1 MIGSNP
7 GPEATG
13 GEAAGGLAGRR
24 VRFGAG
30 FLGHVS
36 GRVTVPEVARTAE
49 LCERAGLDSFWVAD
63 QRWMRDVYV
72 TLAAAACRTERLL
85 LGTRVTDPYIRHPAL
100 TAVALASL
108 DELSGGRAV
117 LGIGPGGSGFAE
129 IGLRRER
136 PVAALRESI
145 RLIRQLWAGEAGQLH
160 GQVVRWNGGRLDF
173 DCRPDIPV
181 VLATRGPKLLELAG
195 ELADGA
201 IIAAGT
207 APEAIAWAL
216 DRIHAGEARAGR
228 PAGATELLHMTYITV
243 DDDPRR
249 ARRAVKHGILGA
261 IVGSHPRY
269 DFLRASGQE
278 IPPELFAYL
287 ESGQRDRERVL
298 ELIPDSMVGK
308 LAIAGTADDC
318 AAQLGRLLGTGI
330 RHPLLAPIAVE
341 PGGIAALFERILAEV
356 LPAVR
361 QP

>member
-1 MIGSNP
+1 M
-7 GPEATG
+7 GPKAVGQGAMATSG
-13 GEAAGGLAGRR
+13 R

-72 TLAAAACRTERLL
+72 SLAAAACRTERLL

-108 DELSGGRAV
+108 DELSCGRAV

-129 IGLRRER
+129 LGLRREK
-136 PVAALRESI
+136 PVAALREAI
-145 RLIRQLWAGEAGQLH
+145 RLIRELWAGEAGERH
-160 GQVVRWNGGRLDF
+160 GEVVGWNGGRLDF
-173 DCRPDIPV
+173 ACRPEIPV

-201 IIAAGT
+201 IVAAGT
-207 APEAIAWAL
+207 APEAVAWAL
-216 DRIHAGEARAGR
+216 GRVRAGEARAGR
-228 PAGATELLHMTYITV
+228 PPGATELLHMTYISV

-249 ARRAVKHGILGA
+249 ARQAARHGVLGA

-278 IPPELFAYL
+278 IPPELLAYL
-287 ESGQRDRERVL
+287 DTGQRDRGRIL
-298 ELIPDSMVGK
+298 ELIPDSMVAK
-308 LAIAGTADDC
+308 LAIAGTAADC
-318 AAQLGRLLGTGI
+318 AEQLGRLLDCGI
-330 RHPLLAPIAVE
+330 RHPLLAPVAPE
-341 PGGIAALFERILAEV
+341 PGAIVAQFERIFAEV

-361 QP
+361 TS

>member
-1 MIGSNP
+1 MIGSNF
-7 GPEATG
+7 
-13 GEAAGGLAGRR
+13 GEAVGIAEVAAGPDGRR

-36 GRVTVPEVARTAE
+36 GRVTVAQVARTAE

-72 TLAAAACRTERLL
+72 SLAAVAGRTERLL

-136 PVAALRESI
+136 PVAALREAVG
-145 RLIRQLWAGEAGQLH
+145 LIRQLWAGGADEAAGE
-160 GQVVRWNGGRLDF
+160 VVRWNGGRLDF

-181 VLATRGPKLLELAG
+181 VLATRGPRLLELAG

-201 IIAAGT
+201 IVAAGV
-207 APEAIAWAL
+207 APEAIAWA
-216 DRIHAGEARAGR
+216 RERVRAGETRAGR
-228 PAGATELLHMTYITV
+228 PPGSTELLHMTYLSV

-249 ARRAVKHGILGA
+249 ARRAVRHGILGA

-278 IPPELFAYL
+278 IPRELFAYL
-287 ESGQRDRERVL
+287 ESGRRDRARIL
-298 ELIPDSMVGK
+298 ELIPDSMVDK
-308 LAIAGTADDC
+308 LAIAGTPGDC
-318 AAQLGRLLGTGI
+318 AAQLGRLLDSGI
-330 RHPLLAPIAVE
+330 QHPLLAPIAVE
-341 PGGIAALFERILAEV
+341 PDGIVALFERVLAEV